1 MAATR
6 LIAMHH
12 LKGKTIKQ
20 CLKDRIEYSL
30 NPVKTE
36 NGEFVCFYECT
47 PEAVI
52 EEFTL
57 SKRQYEHITGR
68 SQQRGVIAYMIRQS
82 FKPGEVNAKEANNIG
97 YELAMRFTK
106 GKHMFFVATHT
117 DREHIHN
124 HIVFNSITL
133 DCTRKFKNFF
143 LSGRAIQKLSDLICI
158 ENSLS
163 VIEPKPYS
171 ERIKENRY
179 KDSMSKRDLVRNDI
193 DIAMLQQS
201 KNFEMLLQILSEKG
215 YEIRYG
221 KHVALKKKNEKR
233 FIRLDSLGARYT
245 QEDLINSFVKETKIR
260 KKKKGYQK
268 SLSLLIDIHEK
279 IREGK
284 GGGYTYWA
292 KVFNVKQ
299 MAQTILYLQEHEFIS
314 FEQLDVA
321 TNEVI
326 TRFHTVSAELRY
338 LEKEIGDFKDQ
349 KKQIINYAKTRE
361 VYVEYRKAGYSK
373 KFLEAHR
380 EEIRMHKEA
389 KETFDRLGVPKI
401 PRVKELNLQ
410 ISESYDKRRN
420 VIEGYYQLKEE
431 MRKMMVVRE
440 NVCRI
445 LNTELDTKQGQK
457 METLKKEQFIEK

>member
-12 LKGKTIKQ
+12 LKGKSIKQ

-36 NGEFVCFYECT
+36 NGEYVSFYECT
-47 PEAVI
+47 PEAVV
-52 EEFTL
+52 EEFAL
-57 SKRQYEHITGR
+57 SKREYEHITGR

-82 FKPGEVNAKEANNIG
+82 FKPGEVTAEEANKIG

-117 DREHIHN
+117 DRNHIHN
-124 HIVFNSITL
+124 HIFYNSTTL

-143 LSGRAIQKLSDLICI
+143 LSGRAVQKLSDLICI

-179 KDSMSKRDLVRNDI
+179 KDSVSKRDLVRKDI
-193 DIAMLQQS
+193 DLAMLQQP
-201 KNFEMLLQILSEKG
+201 KNFEMLLQLLTEKG
-215 YEIRYG
+215 YDIKYG
-221 KHVALKKKNEKR
+221 KHIALKKNGENR
-233 FIRLDSLGARYT
+233 FVRLDSLGAGYT
-245 QEDLINSFVKETKIR
+245 QEDLINSFVKEIKIR
-260 KKKKGYQK
+260 KKKKRYQK
-268 SLSLLIDIHEK
+268 SLSLLIDVQEK
-279 IREGK
+279 IKEGK
-284 GGGYTYWA
+284 GGGYTHWA

-299 MAQTILYLQEHEFIS
+299 MAQTILFLQEHDYES

-321 TNEVI
+321 TNEMI
-326 TRFHTVSAELRY
+326 KRFHEVSAELKY
-338 LEKEIGDFKDQ
+338 LEKQLGESKEL
-349 KKQIINYAKTRE
+349 KKQIINYSKTRDI
-361 VYVEYRKAGYSK
+361 YVEYRKAGYSK

-380 EEIRMHKEA
+380 EEIQIHKAA
-389 KETFDRLGVPKI
+389 KESFDKLGVSKI
-401 PRVKELNLQ
+401 PRVKELNQQ
-410 ISESYDKRRN
+410 ISESYDKKRS
-420 VIEGYYQLKEE
+420 VLEEYYQIKEE

-440 NVCRI
+440 NVKMI
-445 LNTELDTKQGQK
+445 LNDSVKEKQG
-457 METLKKEQFIEK
+457 EIIR

>member
-36 NGEFVCFYECT
+36 NGEFVSFYECT

-117 DREHIHN
+117 DRNHIHN
-124 HIVFNSITL
+124 HIVFNSTTQ

-171 ERIKENRY
+171 ERIKENHY
-179 KDSMSKRDLVRNDI
+179 KDSVSKRDFVRKDI
-193 DIAMLQQS
+193 DLAMLQQP
-201 KNFEMLLQILSEKG
+201 KNFELLLQFLSEKG

-221 KHVALKKKNEKR
+221 KHIALKKKDDKR
-233 FIRLDSLGARYT
+233 FIRLDSLGAGYT

-260 KKKKGYQK
+260 KKRKGYQK
-268 SLSLLIDIHEK
+268 SLSLLIDIQEK

-314 FEQLDVA
+314 FEQLDAA

-326 TRFHTVSAELRY
+326 KRFHEVSAELKY
-338 LEKEIGDFKDQ
+338 LEKKLGDS
-349 KKQIINYAKTRE
+349 KKLKKHIINYSKTRDI
-361 VYVEYRKAGYSK
+361 YVEYRKAGYSK

-380 EEIRMHKEA
+380 EEIQIHKDA
-389 KETFDRLGVPKI
+389 KKSFDKLGVSKI
-401 PRVKELNLQ
+401 PRVKELNQQ

-420 VIEGYYQLKEE
+420 VMEEYYSLKDE

-440 NVCRI
+440 NVRAI
-445 LNTELDTKQGQK
+445 LYDSTGEKR
-457 METLKKEQFIEK
+457 KERVR